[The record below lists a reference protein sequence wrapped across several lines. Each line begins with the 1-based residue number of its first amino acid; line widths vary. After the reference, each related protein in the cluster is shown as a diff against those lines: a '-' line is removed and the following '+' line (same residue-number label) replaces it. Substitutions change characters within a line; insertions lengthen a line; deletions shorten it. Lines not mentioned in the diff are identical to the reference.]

1 MQTPDGRIPLERAI
15 QILSFKK
22 SSSKK
27 ELDRISRILD
37 PGAVGSI
44 PPSQLVR
51 VAPLSVCQAALA
63 ACVIPPQV
71 SYLTRVT
78 ESVNDAQYR
87 TTLLEFKEY
96 AISSSPAPN

>member
-51 VAPLSVCQAALA
+51 VAPLSV
-63 ACVIPPQV
+63 
-71 SYLTRVT
+71 
-78 ESVNDAQYR
+78 
-87 TTLLEFKEY
+87 
-96 AISSSPAPN
+96 